1 MAELVYILCAITSV
15 LCAVLLLRAY
25 LVRRRSL
32 LLWSAACFGALGL
45 NNVLLFVDLVLE
57 PTRLDLAGARSATAL
72 AGLAA
77 LAYGLIAG
85 DQ

>member
-25 LVRRRSL
+25 LARRRAL
-32 LLWSAACFGALGL
+32 LLWSAVCFAALGL

-57 PTRLDLAGARSATAL
+57 PAGVDLAGARSASAL
-72 AGLAA
+72 AGLGA
-77 LAYGLIAG
+77 LVYGLIAA

>member
-25 LVRRRSL
+25 LARRRSL
-32 LLWSAACFGALGL
+32 LLWSAVCFGALGV
-45 NNVLLFVDLVLE
+45 NNVLLFIDVVMDL
-57 PTRLDLAGARSATAL
+57 PGLDLAGARSASAL

-77 LAYGLIAG
+77 LVYGLIAG